1 MDTFS
6 MIEIINCYS
15 NLPMPGTDFIG
26 KHGQSFLIK
35 AGNDQILVDTGAD
48 GPTLLH
54 NMKILGI
61 DPNEITHLIL
71 THGHYDHTLGLPDL
85 LDSRTKSEHLPIIA
99 HPSVREIK
107 RMKILFITKPLG
119 FPTLTE
125 EQEKKIKFEYSKD
138 PYSINSIV
146 KTTGEINERPER
158 DGMEP
163 VARHMVNGKLEEDPV
178 WDDISVILE
187 TSEGNVVI
195 TGCAHAG
202 ITNILRKVK
211 KMSDKPIHAII
222 GGTHMVRYSKEDV
235 IATGKKFIE
244 EYDDPILYLNHCT
257 DKLPVKILP
266 QTKTI
271 DILKE
276 NFGSEKIKT
285 CYVGTKITYD

>member
-1 MDTFS
+1 
-6 MIEIINCYS
+6 
-15 NLPMPGTDFIG
+15 MPGSDLIG
-26 KHGQSFLIK
+26 KHGQSFLLKIDD
-35 AGNDQILVDTGAD
+35 DQILIDTGAD

-54 NMKILGI
+54 NMKTLGI
-61 DPNEITHLIL
+61 NPNDITHLIL

-85 LDSRTKSEHLPIIA
+85 LESRTNSEPLLVIA
-99 HPSVREIK
+99 HPMVREVK

-125 EQEKKIKFEYSKD
+125 EQEKKIKFKYTKE
-138 PYSINSIV
+138 PYVINEKV
-146 KTTGEINERPER
+146 KTTGEITERPER

-178 WDDISVILE
+178 WDDISIIIE
-187 TSEGNVVI
+187 TAQGNVVV

-211 KMSDKPIHAII
+211 QISDKPIRAII

-235 IATGKKFIE
+235 ISTGKKFIE
-244 EYDDPILYLNHCT
+244 EYDNPDLYLNHCT

-271 DILKE
+271 NILKE
-276 NFGSEKIKT
+276 NFGSDKIKT
-285 CYVGTKITYD
+285 CYVGTKITYE